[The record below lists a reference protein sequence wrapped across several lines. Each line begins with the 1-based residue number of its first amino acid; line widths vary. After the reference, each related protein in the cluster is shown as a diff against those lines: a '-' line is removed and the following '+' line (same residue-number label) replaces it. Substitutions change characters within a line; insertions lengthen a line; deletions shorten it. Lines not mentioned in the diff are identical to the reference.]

1 MSDNQANQI
10 LFFDKK
16 GNCIRRVGQ
25 KGQGP
30 NEYKRPGS
38 IVQTDTNLII
48 NDHGNSRFQYLS
60 LTGDYIAI
68 KSYEIEVAPLI
79 SSRGESFDHSGNYF
93 LATNGY
99 LADSLIQ
106 KFDKS
111 FNPKKL
117 FGELESDQFDYL
129 NYASLKKAIENNQIP
144 AVLVNSILL
153 EYCEDATLLAVH
165 MSIPVIKR
173 FSSQGKLLFRKSL
186 KVPEMDLMKEKF
198 FSDNK
203 KSKKK
208 RFRPLYYWMD
218 LALDNKGGAYL
229 LLFYNE
235 KMILYHVDYDGN
247 LIEKLIG
254 PSDFISQIVLNGNE
268 LWAFGI
274 SSLKFYRFE
283 I

>member
-1 MSDNQANQI
+1 M
-10 LFFDKK
+10 
-16 GNCIRRVGQ
+16 
-25 KGQGP
+25 
-30 NEYKRPGS
+30 
-38 IVQTDTNLII
+38 
-48 NDHGNSRFQYLS
+48 
-60 LTGDYIAI
+60 
-68 KSYEIEVAPLI
+68 
-79 SSRGESFDHSGNYF
+79 
-93 LATNGY
+93 
-99 LADSLIQ
+99 ADSLIQ

-173 FSSQGKLLFRKSL
+173 FSSQGKLLFRKNL

-208 RFRPLYYWMD
+208 RFRPLYYWVD

-235 KMILYHVDYDGN
+235 KMIL
-247 LIEKLIG
+247 
-254 PSDFISQIVLNGNE
+254 
-268 LWAFGI
+268 
-274 SSLKFYRFE
+274 
-283 I
+283 